1 MKKLL
6 SLIILS
12 IAMVSC
18 YDNYIT
24 DFTYTSISFPYQMDV
39 RTFVVGEGMK
49 IDVGASLGGV
59 RDNTF
64 DRNVS
69 FILDNTLITPELLA
83 KMKAAS
89 QAYIKN
95 AVTPVTTLLPLPANY
110 YSISNPNTIVIKS
123 GQHMGAVTIQPDSV
137 AFLNDS
143 LNTMFATYILPFYIT
158 AADADSILYLKRR
171 NAVGLRF
178 ENMLFGSYWHGGAA
192 VVNRPGKADTTIIY
206 KTTIPVVESK
216 IWSLTTKGP
225 NTLFVNGYLDQTTTK
240 NELKLVLHGNN
251 VYVSTATATT
261 GLPATAPSFTYSPD
275 GASTFNRAKLL
286 QDRKIF
292 LKYSFVNGVNTY
304 HCTDTLTFR
313 NRLRDGVNEW
323 QDENPSHYTK

>member
-171 NAVGLRF
+171 NVIGLRF
-178 ENMLFGSYWHGGAA
+178 ENMLFGNYWHGGSAL
-192 VVNRPGKADTTIIY
+192 VNRPGKADTTIIY
-206 KTTIPVVESK
+206 KTTIPVVETK
-216 IWSLTTKGP
+216 IWVLKTKGP

-251 VYVSTATATT
+251 VYVSTSTATT